1 MASSLTLTA
10 SFFGGAVAAKPASS
24 TTRRGPLAVR
34 ASMDLEKSVAESSN
48 TRRGLVMAAVGA
60 AAVSSVV
67 NVAKAADDT
76 NNTTIGGW
84 RPVVADTSEIFLI
97 AVFAVS
103 EYNKQNNASLV
114 FESVLRAEVQVVN
127 GVNCR
132 LVIVAKDSKTGR
144 SNNYLAVVYGKS
156 VPTTIELT
164 SFVALLR

>member
-1 MASSLTLTA
+1 MASSMTLTA

-48 TRRGLVMAAVGA
+48 TRRGIVMAAVGA
-60 AAVSSVV
+60 AAVSSVAK
-67 NVAKAADDT
+67 VASADDT

-103 EYNKQNNASLV
+103 EYNKQNNGSLV
-114 FESVLRAEVQVVN
+114 LESVLRAEVQVVK

-132 LVIVAKDSKTGR
+132 LVVVARDSKTGR
-144 SNNYLAVVYGKS
+144 SNNYQAVVYGQN
-156 VPTTIELT
+156 VPTTIQLS